1 MLNHPELTMALFHDR
16 HVELIAEA
24 ERHRLLAAARR
35 WRRRGADAGKSAQA
49 RGAPDGTL
57 AACEPRV
64 AAPAR

>member
-1 MLNHPELTMALFHDR
+1 MLNHPDLTMALIHNRQD
-16 HVELIAEA
+16 ELIAEA
-24 ERHRLLAAARR
+24 DRSRLLAAARR
-35 WRRRGADAGKSAQA
+35 WRRRAAQSAEA